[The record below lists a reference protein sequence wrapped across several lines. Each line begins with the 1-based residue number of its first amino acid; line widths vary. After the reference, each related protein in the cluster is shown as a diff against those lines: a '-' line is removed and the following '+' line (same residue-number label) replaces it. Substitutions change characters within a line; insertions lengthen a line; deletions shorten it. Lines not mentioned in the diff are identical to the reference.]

1 MEIRE
6 AFEKVK
12 KETGIQ
18 KFEDLLPLFKDLHE
32 KNNTIQLFV
41 DELTEELQ
49 MLDGKI
55 EGVKREID
63 IYNSDGKSGN
73 LEKSQLK
80 EELKNQIE
88 EEEKKN
94 QILEIQY

>member
-18 KFEDLLPLFKDLHE
+18 KFEDLLPLFKNLHE

-41 DELTEELQ
+41 DELTEELEC
-49 MLDGKI
+49 LDQKI
-55 EGVKREID
+55 ETVKRD
-63 IYNSDGKSGN
+63 IEVYNSDGQSGN

-80 EELKNQIE
+80 EDLK
-88 EEEKKN
+88 K
-94 QILEIQY
+94 